1 MKVRTCLGLSLLLLS
16 LILILSICTLAQ
28 EPQEAAFVR
37 GHFSAGN
44 GIWRAEDFGWFY
56 YDADKG
62 VGGEQLSIDLVD
74 RVAEKGHI
82 VYSSRVWDSEFEY
95 VPWGS
100 YKTVAFMG
108 KRYLA
113 GYSDSSF
120 TDAVSILG
128 KGALSEVLADT
139 KETYTLTHNRSMPLR
154 KGYSLALGEISKN
167 NDVATLFLYK
177 NQKPVHVAVVSNG
190 GTYAYKIGNIPIIL
204 AHLSKVMRG
213 EGSAAFAEVDGV
225 FQVSDAPDIWIPEG
239 SKLGNM
245 EITDLSEDLLQLS
258 NSKALTLTRDSDV
271 PLISG
276 LLDLIVLNRS
286 DLVYY
291 PEGGIFDYGL
301 HEIRG
306 PVYTQDT
313 TLPFRNPF
321 SKANF
326 TKALWS
332 FDNFAGFYFDPE
344 DNLGGEL
351 LVVERL
357 SSRSIPPA
365 EQVTINNTRGFLSP
379 GLWYMTPMPSIQFK
393 YRPWGY
399 YNVTALF
406 GELWFAGYG
415 PKTSSEIGN
424 INTMQNYRI
433 IKRIQDSN
441 EILHLNVGGPA
452 LTLGEGY
459 KLLLISVNDNKAA
472 VTLWKNGNF
481 IETAVIEANT
491 TYRYKKDFEDA
502 KDLPLLALHIK
513 SVFSD
518 GKNQS
523 VDFDGLFQI
532 SDTVVL
538 PVDPGRKFDKLKIF
552 ASNSEFIGMINEDD
566 AIDLGRDTSDS
577 IWPEMAPIWPGIY
590 IRTADNDTL
599 RYYLYTLR
607 YVVPRPKLV
616 KDKFGKDIN
625 YAGNVSAFRHE
636 NFSMIVQA
644 GDIIRVTAEIFDQSG
659 RSVYYRDLT
668 SIGYGYEDLWGYFWQ
683 WNASVLRLSD
693 DNSPIIDAQGSSIPG
708 LLYLNSSSSPVP
720 VRIRFDNSGKISS
733 ISDSNEIYFISRTD
747 YNLTKTDLSY
757 DAMISNGTIRKQYIK
772 INPGSSLLKFYDNI
786 WGQYSPSKSNHTL
799 VGPIDSLEPHAVRV
813 AADLGRYELDV
824 RIENVIN
831 ALRINGSFFNVT
843 APEMRGVSIGSNST
857 QAGKLTTVKLE
868 VPNSDI
874 EKSVTVSFNP
884 DQITAI
890 NASGPCN
897 AKSYVDQKSGK
908 IKVVFPPRC
917 SSTNLTFVG
926 EQNNVTSAL
935 QVIKVEGF
943 VPDKVTNG
951 SIAIASN
958 RNTKQSSAPA
968 FIFAIAAL
976 CLAALVARRRNY

>member
-74 RVAEKGHI
+74 KVAEKGHI

-95 VPWGS
+95 KPWGS
-100 YKTVAFMG
+100 YKAVAFMG

-245 EITDLSEDLLQLS
+245 EITDLSEDLLQLR

-351 LVVERL
+351 LVVDRL

-365 EQVTINNTRGFLSP
+365 EQVTINNTRGVLPP
-379 GLWYMTPMPSIQFK
+379 GLWYMTPMHSIQFK
-393 YRPWGY
+393 YQPWGC

-441 EILHLNVGGPA
+441 EILNLNVGRA
-452 LTLGEGY
+452 LIFGEGY
-459 KLLLISVNDNKAA
+459 ELSLISVSDDKAA
-472 VTLWKNGNF
+472 VALWKNGNF

-491 TYRYKKDFEDA
+491 TYRYKKDFEDV
-502 KDLPLLALHIK
+502 KDLPILALHIK

-518 GKNQS
+518 GKKQT
-523 VDFDGLFQI
+523 VEFDGLFQI
-532 SDTVVL
+532 SDVVYL
-538 PVDPGRKFDKLKIF
+538 PVDPGREFDKMLIYR
-552 ASNSEFIGMINEDD
+552 SNLESIAMVNSDD
-566 AIDLGRDTSDS
+566 AIDLGRDSSDS
-577 IWPEMAPIWPGIY
+577 VWPEMAPIWPGIY

-607 YVVPRPKLV
+607 YVVPAPKLAR
-616 KDKFGKDIN
+616 DIN
-625 YAGNVSAFRHE
+625 YTGNVPAFRPE
-636 NFSMIVQA
+636 NFSMIVRA
-644 GDIIRVTAEIFDQSG
+644 GDIIRVSAQIFDPSE
-659 RSVYYRDLT
+659 RLVHFKDLT
-668 SIGYGYEDLWGYFWQ
+668 NLRLGFEDLWGYFWQ
-683 WNASVLRLSD
+683 WNASVLKLSD
-693 DNSPIIDAQGSSIPG
+693 DNSPVMEAEGSSIPG
-708 LLYLNSSSSPVP
+708 LLYLNSSSLPIQVG
-720 VRIRFDNSGKISS
+720 IIFDNFGRIAR
-733 ISDSNEIYFISRTD
+733 IADSQENYYISRTY
-747 YNLTKTDLSY
+747 YNLTKSNQSY
-757 DAMISNGTIRKQYIK
+757 DAMLLNSTARKQYIK
-772 INPGSSLLKFYDNI
+772 INPGISQLRFYENI
-786 WGQYSPSKSNHTL
+786 NNSINFSKSNHTIA
-799 VGPIDSLEPHAVRV
+799 GTIDSIEPHVERI
-813 AADLGRYELDV
+813 AARPGRYELQV
-824 RIENVIN
+824 RIQNPVGT
-831 ALRINGSFFNVT
+831 LTTNGWFFNVT
-843 APEMRGVSIGSNST
+843 EPEMRGVSIGSNST

-868 VPNSDI
+868 VPISDI
-874 EKSVTVSFNP
+874 EKSVVVSFNP
-884 DQITAI
+884 DQIKAI

-897 AKSYVDQKSGK
+897 AKSYMDQKSGK

-976 CLAALVARRRNY
+976 CLAAFVARRRNY